1 LRKKPKYK
9 DERAMSSDKFEVSD
23 DHSIANSLSTEVANL
38 PEYVSRRQ
46 ASGFEISKGRAPAH
60 GIRGADGK

>member
-1 LRKKPKYK
+1 
-9 DERAMSSDKFEVSD
+9 MSSEKFEVSD

-38 PEYVSRRQ
+38 PEYVSQRQ